1 MRNPFITECSAS
13 PAADNSF
20 VENLGFFQ
28 QRKHPYSEN
37 FINKNGRRFYESA
50 GASAKHFFCK
60 DKISSILARHEVE
73 KIPVKIAAGW
83 TIKHHYLGS
92 FPSATNCCRLF
103 RRGDS
108 YGHRRFT
115 YGSIQKLRVPNIFGP
130 AHAKDCLLLQRF
142 ALEDPLEFNAGS
154 LFSRPCLYVVEIGS
168 RSPFPLLA
176 VYSFLIFNL
185 VLALSTLLLSDAKI
199 SAKLLR

>member
-115 YGSIQKLRVPNIFGP
+115 YGSIQKLGFRIFSVWLTPKTVCFCSVSHLKTHWSLMPEVYFLARV
-130 AHAKDCLLLQRF
+130 C
-142 ALEDPLEFNAGS
+142 
-154 LFSRPCLYVVEIGS
+154 
-168 RSPFPLLA
+168 
-176 VYSFLIFNL
+176 
-185 VLALSTLLLSDAKI
+185 TLL
-199 SAKLLR
+199 KLVAALRFRF